1 MKCFLSVSE
10 TDCRFYISDEK
21 DKVTEKVGKLLQ
33 VRTICVPTSLSQPFF
48 LLKYEESENAKA
60 PRSTV
65 CFCHSHFFWHLINV
79 SLMRDTH
86 KNYF

>member
-1 MKCFLSVSE
+1 MKCFLSASE

-21 DKVTEKVGKLLQ
+21 GKVTEKDGKLLQ
-33 VRTICVPTSLSQPFF
+33 VRTISSSQPFF

-60 PRSTV
+60 PRLTV
-65 CFCHSHFFWHLINV
+65 CCCHSHFFWQLINV